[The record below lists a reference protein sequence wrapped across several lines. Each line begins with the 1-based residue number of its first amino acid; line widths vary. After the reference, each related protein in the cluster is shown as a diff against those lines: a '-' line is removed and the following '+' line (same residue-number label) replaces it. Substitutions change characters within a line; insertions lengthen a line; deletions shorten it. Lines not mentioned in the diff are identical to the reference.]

1 MPVSNPF
8 TPKSGWEPK
17 VFVGREKEIE
27 FFKKKLEQARA
38 GRCDHFL
45 VLGDWGVG
53 KTSLLKRFKEIAQ
66 EERILTSL
74 VTINEFQESST
85 FLDGVK
91 VLLEQIPRKLPIDTG
106 RLRSFVKQI
115 NTLGIQVLTFG
126 FNFARSMEG
135 LQPQTLLLSALLTLW
150 QDLKGE
156 TEVVVVLL
164 DDVQNFS
171 TISGIFTLL
180 KNVLSDEEMV
190 QGTKFL
196 FGLSCTPEGWT
207 EFLQRHH
214 PIGRYF
220 TPRLHLNRLTKE
232 KTFESLD
239 RILVD
244 TGVAFDEEIKRLV
257 HVYTEGH
264 PYELQV
270 LCSHL
275 YDNQVGGKVTEEVW
289 ATSFNTA
296 LVELGEIIFDYLY
309 QKASPQ
315 EMKVLYLFSLLGK
328 PMTRKESQEFI
339 HSYPL
344 LELTENTVN
353 TAINR
358 LLSKGLLVRRSKF
371 KYSLFDHFFLE
382 YVKGIKGLDGEG
394 RKIKSSRSSKKGEI

>member
-1 MPVSNPF
+1 MPASNPF

-17 VFVGREKEIE
+17 AFVGREKEIE
-27 FFKKKLEQARA
+27 FFKKKIEQART

-106 RLRSFVKQI
+106 RLKHFLKQI

-126 FNFARSMEG
+126 FNFSRSMEG

-150 QDLKGE
+150 RDLKGE

-190 QGTKFL
+190 HGTKFL

-220 TPRLHLNRLTKE
+220 TPRLRLDRLTEE

-257 HVYTEGH
+257 YVYTEGH

-270 LCSHL
+270 LCGHL

-289 ATSFNTA
+289 GSSLADA
-296 LVELGEIIFDYLY
+296 LGDLSEIIFGVLY
-309 QKASPQ
+309 RGASRQ
-315 EMKVLYLFSLLGK
+315 ERKVLYIAALMGRPFGQKEILGHPVSAELALSESTIKTSLARLFQKRFLIR
-328 PMTRKESQEFI
+328 PD
-339 HSYPL
+339 
-344 LELTENTVN
+344 
-353 TAINR
+353 
-358 LLSKGLLVRRSKF
+358 KF
-371 KYSLFDHFFLE
+371 KHAVPDRMFGGYISQMRG
-382 YVKGIKGLDGEG
+382 YDGEG
-394 RKIKSSRSSKKGEI
+394 SQIENR